1 MEDELDGRIV
11 ELLVTNGRMSY
22 TDIGKATFAQY
33 CANCH
38 GEAGK
43 GDGIAGQNLP
53 IRPQDLT
60 EGRILNALP
69 DHFLHSIIAHGGQSV
84 GLSPL
89 MPNFTPYLSDIQI
102 GEGTVVEEMTS
113 TIPGG
118 TCLVRIKFQDGRERT
133 FSNDLDSQS
142 CCYYFGLRKYWA
154 AEALLGTPTQV
165 RRAPR
170 RPRMALTSSGRGR
183 GRSQT

>member
-1 MEDELDGRIV
+1 MG
-11 ELLVTNGRMSY
+11 TNGFRLY
-22 TDIGKATFAQY
+22 
-33 CANCH
+33 
-38 GEAGK
+38 
-43 GDGIAGQNLP
+43 L
-53 IRPQDLT
+53 R
-60 EGRILNALP
+60 LNDVVTHR
-69 DHFLHSIIAHGGQSV
+69 DHAEW
-84 GLSPL
+84 
-89 MPNFTPYLSDIQI
+89 